1 MDNKAI
7 SDKAS
12 LTFKNVQEH
21 KDEQQKANSKKKDN
35 I

>member
-1 MDNKAI
+1 MQNKAI

-12 LTFKNVQEH
+12 LTYKNVQRL
-21 KDEQQKANSKKKDN
+21 KDEQQKANQKKKDN